1 MRAWTIVIFIL
12 AIHACLAM
20 INIANITNVG
30 LNVTLDTSGM
40 GSNIVVTP
48 GGINMSMPSSDPRFF
63 NESATSPSEI
73 KGTNATLIKQGDF
86 IGDFIESITG
96 VGRVF
101 LTFMATFSTVIFSIH
116 AMAAPYFGDTNAWV
130 LEGMVDTIF
139 GVALFQMVTG
149 RSFKTME

>member
-30 LNVTLDTSGM
+30 VNATLDTSSI

-48 GGINMSMPSSDPRFF
+48 GGINMTMPSSDPRFF
-63 NESATSPSEI
+63 NESASSPSQI
-73 KGTNATLIKQGDF
+73 KGQNATLITQKNFAQEW
-86 IGDFIESITG
+86 IESIIG
-96 VGRVF
+96 VGAA
-101 LTFMATFSTVIFSIH
+101 FMEFMRTFSTVIFSIQR
-116 AMAAPYFGDTNAWV
+116 MAAPYFGETNAWV

>member
-63 NESATSPSEI
+63 NESAPPSEV
-73 KGTNATLIKQGDF
+73 KGTNATLLNQKSFAQGW
-86 IGDFIESITG
+86 IESIVG
-96 VGRVF
+96 VGAA
-101 LTFMATFSTVIFSIH
+101 FMEFMTTFSTVIFSIH
-116 AMAAPYFGDTNAWV
+116 SLAAPYFGDTNAWV